1 MFFNC
6 TNGYNFLFNNFVY
19 LVNQHKMKGIAILY
33 QAILPPVNNGIQ
45 KPMKLGGYADSG
57 ADIAYELQKNG
68 ILLITP
74 SQNPKT
80 ENDLDWVFPD
90 TKEGIQLALDK
101 GAEIFWLNTVLYK
114 NHPIEDFFDQN
125 IEIIG
130 QSPKN
135 VDVFDDKLVT
145 NALLKDNGLSIPKT
159 TLILKENLI
168 NYKLTIE
175 FPLVVKPI
183 RGRGSQGVSRVYN
196 KIELDKE
203 LRKLFA
209 EKKYGTS
216 IYVEKYLPGQEITI
230 TVMPPGKYQLNSKTK
245 QIDKHWSLPALKRF
259 NHKNGIAPYNGV
271 VAVVSNSK
279 VLDDEELN
287 SEKIKKSYQHCE
299 KAAKLIDAKAPIRI
313 DCRANENGDYFLFD
327 LNMKPNMTG
336 ASRPHR
342 KNQDSLSALAAR
354 KIGWCYKDLLINI
367 IAQKWKPD

>member
-1 MFFNC
+1 
-6 TNGYNFLFNNFVY
+6 
-19 LVNQHKMKGIAILY
+19 MKGIAILY
-33 QAILPPVNNGIQ
+33 QAILPPINNGIQ

-68 ILLITP
+68 VLLITP

-90 TKEGIQLALDK
+90 TKEGIQLAMDK
-101 GAEIFWLNTVLYK
+101 GAKIFWLNTVLYK
-114 NHPIEDFFDQN
+114 NHPIENFFNQN

-130 QSPKN
+130 QLPEN
-135 VDVFDDKLVT
+135 VDLYDDKLVT
-145 NALLKDNGLSIPKT
+145 NTLLKYNGLPIPKT
-159 TLILKENLI
+159 DLILKENQT
-168 NYKLTIE
+168 NYKLTIK

-196 KIELDKE
+196 KIELDNK
-203 LRKLFA
+203 LKKLFA
-209 EKKYGTS
+209 ERKYGTS
-216 IYVEKYLPGQEITI
+216 VYVEQYLRGQEITI
-230 TVMPPGKYQLNSKTK
+230 TVMPPGKYQLNNKTK
-245 QIDKHWSLPALKRF
+245 LIDKYWSLPAVTRF

-271 VAVVSNSK
+271 VAVINNSK
-279 VLDDEELN
+279 VMGDKELN
-287 SEKIKKSYQHCE
+287 AEKIKESYQHCE

-336 ASRPHR
+336 ASRSHR

-354 KIGWCYKDLLINI
+354 KIGWYYNDLLLNM
-367 IAQKWKPD
+367 IAQKWKPNYSFSNRSISLS